1 MVELAMDDGNETN
14 ISNSEFPR
22 RKPGQSRSDYL
33 MEVSNFT
40 APRMKDGPTYEAVMN
55 ELYDPETGL
64 PR

>member
-1 MVELAMDDGNETN
+1 MSQVDERVNSSD
-14 ISNSEFPR
+14 SEFPR
-22 RKPGQSRSDYL
+22 RKPGQSVSDYL

-40 APRMKDGPTYEAVMN
+40 GPRLKNGTSYEEVMN

>member
-1 MVELAMDDGNETN
+1 
-14 ISNSEFPR
+14 
-22 RKPGQSRSDYL
+22 